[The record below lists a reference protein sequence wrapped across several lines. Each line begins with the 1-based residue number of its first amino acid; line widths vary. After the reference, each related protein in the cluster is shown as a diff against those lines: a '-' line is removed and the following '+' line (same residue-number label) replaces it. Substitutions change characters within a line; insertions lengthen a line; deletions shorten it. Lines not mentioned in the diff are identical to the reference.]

1 MTTRTVPYNASEA
14 RTLTKYRIE
23 VKRNG
28 RWLPVR
34 FGGKIIPFNTKEEAD
49 RVREGMRC

>member
-1 MTTRTVPYNASEA
+1 
-14 RTLTKYRIE
+14 
-23 VKRNG
+23 
-28 RWLPVR
+28 VR